1 MHTQLNP
8 VGNMNILS
16 QAEVD
21 QLQRSS
27 TSELYNLYRNC
38 SLAVLNAGSHTDDAE
53 TIYRQNKEFT
63 IEVLRRER
71 GVKIEIKNAPKK
83 AFVDGKI
90 IRGIREHLSAVL
102 RDILF
107 INNRYQNMH
116 CKPDTLT
123 DATFGILRNAN
134 AILPE
139 TEPRLVTCWGGHSI
153 QHNEYKYTKAVGYQL
168 GLRNFNICT
177 GCGPGAMKGPMKGAA
192 IGHAK
197 QRNKEGRYLGLTE
210 PSIIAAEPP
219 NAIVNELVIMPDIE
233 KRLEAFVRMSHGI
246 IIFPG
251 GAGTAEELLYILGI
265 LLNDKNTNQTLPI
278 ILTGPSSASDYFT
291 EIDAF
296 IGATLGEKAQQ
307 LYKIIIDD
315 EEQVAQIM
323 SKGLV
328 QVLDYRKK
336 TGDAYHFNWSLVIE
350 SDFQQPFEPNH
361 ENMSGLNISYNLPT
375 AKLAAN
381 LRRVFSGIVAG
392 NVKSGG
398 IKAIREFGPFQLSG
412 DKKIMTLMDKLL
424 ASFVSQQRMKL
435 PGSEYI
441 PCYNVIEE

>member
-53 TIYRQNKEFT
+53 IIYQQHKEFT

-71 GVKIEIKNAPKK
+71 GVKIDLKNPPKD

-107 INNRYQNMH
+107 IHNRYP
-116 CKPDTLT
+116 KSRSVPDTLT
-123 DATFGILRNAN
+123 DVTFEILRNAN

-153 QHNEYKYTKAVGYQL
+153 KQNEYKYTKEVGYQL
-168 GLRNFNICT
+168 GLRDFNICT
-177 GCGPGAMKGPMKGAA
+177 GCGPGAMKGPMKGAT

-197 QRNKEGRYLGLTE
+197 QRNKAGRYLGLTE

-251 GAGTAEELLYILGI
+251 GAGTAEELLYILGV
-265 LLNDKNTNQTLPI
+265 LLNDNNASQVLPI
-278 ILTGPSSASDYFT
+278 ILTGPSTSTDYFS

-296 IGATLGEKAQQ
+296 IGATLGDSAQQ

-315 EEQVAQIM
+315 AEKVAQVM
-323 SKGLV
+323 SKGLT
-328 QVLDYRKK
+328 QALDYRKQI
-336 TGDAYHFNWSLVIE
+336 GDSFHFNWSIVIKN
-350 SDFQQPFEPNH
+350 DFQQPFEPNH
-361 ENMSGLNISYNLPT
+361 KNMSRLTISYDLTT
-375 AKLAAN
+375 AELAAN

-392 NVKSGG
+392 NVKSNG
-398 IKAIREFGPFQLSG
+398 IKSIREFGPFKLSG
-412 DKKIMTLMDKLL
+412 DKKIMHLMDNLL

-441 PCYNVIEE
+441 PCYTVIEG

>member
-53 TIYRQNKEFT
+53 IIYQQHKEFT

-71 GVKIEIKNAPKK
+71 GVKIDLKNPPTD

-107 INNRYQNMH
+107 IHNRYPKNLSV
-116 CKPDTLT
+116 PDTLT
-123 DATFGILRNAN
+123 DVTFEILRNAN

-153 QHNEYKYTKAVGYQL
+153 KQNEYKYTKEVGYQL
-168 GLRNFNICT
+168 GLRDFNICT
-177 GCGPGAMKGPMKGAA
+177 GCGPGAMKGPMKGAT

-197 QRNKEGRYLGLTE
+197 QRNKAGRYLGLTE

-265 LLNDKNTNQTLPI
+265 LLNDNNANQVLPI
-278 ILTGPSSASDYFT
+278 ILTGPSTATDYFS

-296 IGATLGEKAQQ
+296 IGATLGDSAQQ

-315 EEQVAQIM
+315 AEKVAQVM
-323 SKGLV
+323 SKGLT
-328 QVLDYRKK
+328 QVLDYRKQ
-336 TGDAYHFNWSLVIE
+336 TGDAFHFNWSIVIKN
-350 SDFQQPFEPNH
+350 DFQQPFEPNH
-361 ENMSGLNISYNLPT
+361 KNMSRLTISYDLTT
-375 AKLAAN
+375 AELAAN

-392 NVKSGG
+392 NVKSNG
-398 IKAIREFGPFQLSG
+398 IKSIREFGPFKLSG
-412 DKKIMTLMDKLL
+412 DKKIMHLMDNLL

-441 PCYNVIEE
+441 PCYTVIEG